1 MQAANYTAH
10 TEASNQETPSE
21 NKHNKGIGD
30 LTASDDVPLSPQG
43 PKKPNDNKRGR
54 SRHSSNKVAKDGSLS
69 SLTKRREISKTPLPS
84 EADICRVL
92 NDRLNEYRDEQNGK
106 LKNGTVRLIA
116 NPNFLKDAYSL
127 IKSKPGNKS
136 KGSTPQT
143 LDGIN
148 ID

>member
-1 MQAANYTAH
+1 MQAANYTAP
-10 TEASNQETPSE
+10 TESSNQEIPSE
-21 NKHNKGIGD
+21 NKHSKGIGD
-30 LTASDDVPLSPQG
+30 LTASGDVPLSPQG

-54 SRHSSNKVAKDGSLS
+54 SRRSSNLVVKGGSLS
-69 SLTKRREISKTPLPS
+69 SLTKRREISKTSLPS

-92 NDRLNEYRDEQNGK
+92 NDRLNEYRNEQNGK
-106 LKNGTVRLIA
+106 LNGTIRLIS

-127 IKSKPGNKS
+127 IKSKPGNMS